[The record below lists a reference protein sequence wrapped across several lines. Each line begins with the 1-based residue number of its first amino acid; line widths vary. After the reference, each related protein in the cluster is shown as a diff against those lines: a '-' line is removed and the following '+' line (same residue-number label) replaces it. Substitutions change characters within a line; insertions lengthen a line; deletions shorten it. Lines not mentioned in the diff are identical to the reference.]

1 MTEKS
6 SISQKQLKLSLVL
19 PCYNER
25 GLLAKV
31 VERILKV
38 DYRGFDLELL
48 VIDDAS
54 TDGSDECA
62 KMLAERHPE
71 IVLRRHV
78 KNLGKG
84 SALRTGFS
92 IATGDY
98 IGIQDVDFEYDPGDY
113 VKMLSQMC
121 ETGAKVAFGSRYW
134 TGKRNPGETLLHRL
148 TNRFLT
154 AMSNLFSGL
163 RLHDME
169 TCYKLFDRR
178 VLARLLPL
186 LREERFGCEPEM
198 VAKVAKLGRKMGFT
212 VCECPVSYAPRG
224 VDAGKKIGWKDGFRA
239 LYCILKYNLPG
250 FDSSCKKCLCGPKVL
265 CGTI

>member
-1 MTEKS
+1 MTNRP
-6 SISQKQLKLSLVL
+6 LKLSLVL
-19 PCYNER
+19 PCYNEH

-62 KMLAERHPE
+62 KMLASRHPE
-71 IVLRRHV
+71 VVFLRHG
-78 KNLGKG
+78 KNRGKG
-84 SALRTGFS
+84 AALRTGFS

-113 VKMLSQMC
+113 AKMLSQMR

-134 TGKRNPGETLLHRL
+134 PGKRNAGEASLHRL
-148 TNRFLT
+148 MNQFLT

-178 VLARLLPL
+178 ILTQLLPL

-198 VAKVAKLGRKMGFT
+198 VARVAELRRKMGFE
-212 VCECPVSYAPRG
+212 VCECPIAYVPRG
-224 VDAGKKIGWKDGFRA
+224 VEAGKKIGWKDGFRA
-239 LYCILKYNLPG
+239 LYCIVKYNVRR
-250 FDSSCKKCLCGPKVL
+250 CEQKA
-265 CGTI
+265 